1 MRIFAKLFVIMV
13 AVGAMGL
20 ALLSLRQQRYEVSN
34 EISRAHN
41 RIVEQ
46 ERGQWRLR
54 ANIAG
59 RSDPADIRA
68 YAERLKLD
76 LAPIQESAEST
87 ADSSSSTLATPSAD
101 ALGGKSPAKTESTAD
116 APKSADAPKAPTTKK
131 PASSKKR
138 TPAKDAAPA
147 KGTTRGH

>member
-1 MRIFAKLFVIMV
+1 MRIFAKLFVMMV
-13 AVGAMGL
+13 ALGAMGL

-76 LAPIQESAEST
+76 LAPIQESVEAAT
-87 ADSSSSTLATPSAD
+87 ATLATPSAEE
-101 ALGGKSPAKTESTAD
+101 LGGKSPARSESAASKKNTAPPKKSTA
-116 APKSADAPKAPTTKK
+116 AK
-131 PASSKKR
+131 PGSGRKPVPSKG
-138 TPAKDAAPA
+138 AAQSR
-147 KGTTRGH
+147 GNTRGH